1 MEEVRHESAMLK
13 KKVPMKKTMARK
25 DYAKGGSY
33 TSSGNVL
40 GSTDDII
47 SKINNY
53 RQSGSIDNF
62 LNFLKHPALLLPN
75 LELKKSSENNERL

>member
-53 RQSGSIDNF
+53 R
-62 LNFLKHPALLLPN
+62 
-75 LELKKSSENNERL
+75 